1 MNDLVIGIDLGITG
15 AMTFIEQGNVT
26 HIYDLPTQYTET
38 KARQETIVDGVALAK
53 MLEFNQSLN
62 IHYFIENTHSMQDS
76 SMTAFSMGQTK
87 GIVRTVIEL
96 VNNGTIHWIQPQE
109 WKKYF
114 GLMRMSKDC
123 SRIKALEL
131 HPEWYDLIKLKKYH
145 NRAESLLIA
154 DYGKFLLEKVL

>member
-26 HIYDLPTQYTET
+26 HIYDLPTKYTET
-38 KARQETIVDGVALAK
+38 KARQETIVDGVSFAK
-53 MLEFNQSLN
+53 MVTFNQSLN

-76 SMTAFSMGQTK
+76 AMTAFSMGQTK
-87 GIVRTVIEL
+87 GIVRAEIEVL
-96 VNNGTIHWIQPQE
+96 SNGFVHWIQPEE

-114 GLMRMSKDC
+114 GLMKLSKDC

-131 HPEWYDLIKLKKYH
+131 YPECYELIKLKKYH

-154 DYGKFLLEKVL
+154 DYGKFLLDKAL